1 MGPSRQG
8 GPPGRT
14 SGWSAILSTDVI
26 TCDVYPCV
34 AILQVIIIAKLCQ
47 SCPGLGPPGGGRW
60 EAEEGPGRGQG
71 PFISSANCHSRFVGL
86 PLELLLK
93 TLLMLRE
100 SGSSGLGAAPL

>member
-1 MGPSRQG
+1 MGPSRQE

-60 EAEEGPGRGQG
+60 EAEEGAWAGTGALH
-71 PFISSANCHSRFVGL
+71 F
-86 PLELLLK
+86 
-93 TLLMLRE
+93 LRQL
-100 SGSSGLGAAPL
+100 S